1 MSNICT
7 GTAWLDD
14 RAVGLQ
20 QPPDNSDGNLDL
32 TPEPLPEAPA
42 NAPYPVDALGPVLG
56 PAARRIAYH
65 VQAPQGMACQSV
77 LGAASLVVQGH
88 YDVKRGNIGTGPV
101 SLYLMTEAESGERKS
116 SVDKVALAP
125 IRAIEAEQRE
135 QHEQAVNQFQAD
147 TEAWE
152 LRRKSIIGEAEGKT
166 KGKQAMSEEH
176 QHALASRL
184 AEHDGN
190 RPVSPAMPNLTF
202 SEPTAE
208 GMYRHLKAS
217 RPTAGLYS
225 DEAIGFF
232 GGHGMSVEARGRTI
246 EALCRLWDG
255 APLTRTR
262 GTAGESGFLAGRRL
276 STHLM
281 MQPVVAEQVLG
292 DTLLQGQGFLPRFLI
307 CREPSMIGTR
317 FLADRDPSASLEND
331 PAIAD
336 YRRRIDELARQ
347 PLPINDAGELEP
359 HLITIDGPA
368 FGTFSDLHDGIE
380 AELAQNGRFHD
391 VRAFA
396 SKAAENAARLA
407 AVMAAVEDSDSV
419 TTDHI
424 ARAGRLVV
432 YYLETMKARTEE
444 ARQDAQER
452 QARDLLEW
460 ITAHGG
466 TLHQNDFKR
475 LPSACRSAKK
485 ARPLLNWLENA
496 GYLRATKRNA
506 SGKATTWEVVSHV

>member
-1 MSNICT
+1 MSHAEV
-7 GTAWLDD
+7 TA
-14 RAVGLQ
+14 
-20 QPPDNSDGNLDL
+20 PDILGEERSPHDIDGNLDL
-32 TPEPLPEAPA
+32 TPEPLPQAPA
-42 NAPYPVDALGPVLG
+42 ATPYPVDALGPVLG

-65 VQAPQGMACQSV
+65 VQAPLGMACQSV

-125 IRAIEAEQRE
+125 IRAIEAEQRD
-135 QHEQAVNQFQAD
+135 QHEQAVTRYQAD

-152 LRRKSIIGEAEGKT
+152 LRRKSIIGEAEGKA
-166 KGKQAMSEEH
+166 KGKH
-176 QHALASRL
+176 DLASRL
-184 AEHDGN
+184 SEHDGN
-190 RPVSPAMPNLTF
+190 RPVPPAMPNLTF

-232 GGHGMSVEARGRTI
+232 GGHGMSDKARGRTI
-246 EALCRLWDG
+246 ETMCRLWDG
-255 APLTRTR
+255 ALLTRTR
-262 GTAGESGFLAGRRL
+262 GTAGESGFLSGRRL

-281 MQPVVAEQVLG
+281 MQPVVAEKVMG
-292 DTLLQGQGFLPRFLI
+292 DTLLQDQGFLPRFLI
-307 CREPSMIGTR
+307 SREPSIIGTR
-317 FLADRDPSASLEND
+317 FLADRSPGDSVETD
-331 PAIAD
+331 RAIAD
-336 YRRRIDELARQ
+336 YSRRIDALARHD
-347 PLPINDAGELEP
+347 LPINDAGELEP
-359 HLITIDGPA
+359 ALMPIDGAA
-368 FGTFSDLHDGIE
+368 FDAFSILHDGIE
-380 AELAQNGRFHD
+380 AELTQDGHFYD

-407 AVMAAVEDSDSV
+407 AVMAVVEENDGI
-419 TTDHI
+419 TPDHI
-424 ARAGRLVV
+424 KRAGRLVT

-452 QARDLLEW
+452 QARDLLDW
-460 ITAHGG
+460 ITGHGG

-475 LPSACRSAKK
+475 LPSFCRSAKR
-485 ARPLLNWLENA
+485 ARPLLTWLENA
-496 GYLRATKRNA
+496 GHLRATRRSA
-506 SGKATTWEVVSHV
+506 SGKPTTWEVVSHV

>member
-1 MSNICT
+1 MSHAEA
-7 GTAWLDD
+7 TA
-14 RAVGLQ
+14 
-20 QPPDNSDGNLDL
+20 PDALGEERSPHDIDGNLDL
-32 TPEPLPEAPA
+32 TPEPLPQAPA
-42 NAPYPVDALGPVLG
+42 ATPYPVDALGPVLG

-65 VQAPQGMACQSV
+65 VQAPLGMACQSV

-101 SLYLMTEAESGERKS
+101 SLYLMTVAVSGERKTS
-116 SVDKVALAP
+116 EDKVALAP

-135 QHEQAVNQFQAD
+135 QYEQAVTRFQAD

-152 LRRKSIIGEAEGKT
+152 LRRKSIIAEAEGKT

-190 RPVSPAMPNLTF
+190 RPVPPAMPNLTF

-232 GGHGMSVEARGRTI
+232 GGHGMSDEARGRTI

-262 GTAGESGFLAGRRL
+262 GTAGESGFLSGRRL

-281 MQPVVAEQVLG
+281 MQPVVAEKVLG

-307 CREPSMIGTR
+307 CHEPSMIGTR
-317 FLADRDPSASLEND
+317 FLADRSPGDSVETD
-331 PAIAD
+331 RAIAD
-336 YRRRIDELARQ
+336 YAHRIDALARE
-347 PLPINDAGELEP
+347 PLPVNDAGELEP
-359 HLITIDGPA
+359 ALMTIDGAA
-368 FGTFSDLHDGIE
+368 FDAFSILHDGIE
-380 AELAQNGRFHD
+380 AELAQDGRFHD
-391 VRAFA
+391 VQAFA

-407 AVMAAVEDSDSV
+407 AVMAVVEESDGI
-419 TTDHI
+419 TPEHI
-424 ARAGRLVV
+424 NRAGRLVT

-452 QARDLLEW
+452 QARDLLDW
-460 ITAHGG
+460 ITEHGG

-475 LPSACRSAKK
+475 LPSFCRSAKK
-485 ARPLLNWLENA
+485 ARPLLTWLENA
-496 GYLRATKRNA
+496 GHLRATKRSA
-506 SGKATTWEVVSHV
+506 SGKPTTWEVVSHV

>member
-1 MSNICT
+1 MSHAELAAPAAI
-7 GTAWLDD
+7 GEEHSPHDI
-14 RAVGLQ
+14 
-20 QPPDNSDGNLDL
+20 DGNLDL
-32 TPEPLPEAPA
+32 TPEPLPEATA
-42 NAPYPVDALGPVLG
+42 NTPYPVDALGPVLG

-65 VQAPQGMACQSV
+65 VQAPLGMACQSV
-77 LGAASLVVQGH
+77 LGAASLAVQGH

-125 IRAIEAEQRE
+125 IRAIETEQRE
-135 QHEQAVNQFQAD
+135 QYEQAVIQFRAEE
-147 TEAWE
+147 EAWE
-152 LRRKSIIGEAEGKT
+152 LRRKTIIGEAEGKA
-166 KGKQAMSEEH
+166 KGKQAMSDEH
-176 QHALASRL
+176 QHALAARL

-190 RPVSPAMPNLTF
+190 RPAAPAMPNLTF

-208 GMYRHLKAS
+208 GMYLHLKAS

-232 GGHGMSVEARGRTI
+232 GGHGMSNEARGRTI

-281 MQPVVAEQVLG
+281 MQPVVAEKVLG
-292 DTLLQGQGFLPRFLI
+292 DALLQGQGFLPRFLI

-317 FLADRDPSASLEND
+317 FLADRSPGDSVE
-331 PAIAD
+331 AD
-336 YRRRIDELARQ
+336 RTITDYYRRIDVLVRQEL
-347 PLPINDAGELEP
+347 PFNDASGLEP
-359 HLITIDGPA
+359 ALISIDGAA
-368 FGTFSDLHDGIE
+368 FDVFSDLHDGIE
-380 AELAQNGRFHD
+380 AELAPNGRFHD

-407 AVMAAVEDSDSV
+407 AVMAVVEKSDSI
-419 TTDHI
+419 TPDHI
-424 ARAGRLVV
+424 KRAGRLVT
-432 YYLETMKARTEE
+432 YYLETMKIRTEE
-444 ARQDAQER
+444 ARLDAQER
-452 QARDLLEW
+452 QARDLLKW
-460 ITAHGG
+460 INEHKG

-475 LPSACRSAKK
+475 LPSFCRSAKR
-485 ARPLLNWLENA
+485 ARPLLNWLERA
-496 GYLRATKRNA
+496 GHLRATRCNA
-506 SGKATTWEVVSHV
+506 SGKPTTWEVVSHV